1 MTEGDDEEESEE
13 ENGLVALEGEREATT
28 LQQGRIPFM
37 DRFGK
42 WSSKAVGS
50 VYCIGNWTPCVYLTL
65 KQDRTVRVL

>member
-50 VYCIGNWTPCVYLTL
+50 VYCIGN
-65 KQDRTVRVL
+65 